1 MWYNKETQELQ
12 SDKPWGA
19 GWVAQE
25 IIEELYHMWE
35 EVEDFFVPPAKEPTK
50 KEKIEAINAEY
61 NPQIQDIQLQICIAQ
76 TVVGDSQSVEDLKA
90 YLSEVQE
97 EFEIKR
103 SEIING

>member
-35 EVEDFFVPPAKEPTK
+35 EVEDFFVPPAKEPTTD
-50 KEKIEAINAEY
+50 EKIAIIENDYEVKLK
-61 NPQIQDIQLQICIAQ
+61 DL
-76 TVVGDSQSVEDLKA
+76 TDLLVVSVLAGKETDTLKVNFQA
-90 YLSEVQE
+90 LSDEKDAKIL
-97 EFEIKR
+97 EIL
-103 SEIING
+103 EGL